1 MESGSESTVAGV
13 RGGKTSAIRE
23 LDAGTRSDRS
33 CGFEC
38 ERALLNHFFEI
49 IQTKFDLL
57 VKPPFFSHGD
67 GQLQNFDVV
76 KRLLQDHQL
85 I

>member
-1 MESGSESTVAGV
+1 MQEFAAERHPLFGNWTLERESG
-13 RGGKTSAIRE
+13 
-23 LDAGTRSDRS
+23 RS
-33 CGFEC
+33 CGFQC

-49 IQTKFDLL
+49 IQTKLDLL
-57 VKPPFFSHGD
+57 VKSPFFSHGN

-76 KRLLQDHQL
+76 KRLFQDDQP